1 MFDGKKCKLCKEC
14 VLIVREEKMQEIDNQ
29 ASISEAD
36 METSVA
42 AAPSSESDAPSALGT
57 ASKDVNSSVPEPDD
71 CSDTPLPGT
80 DPEPALNSHI
90 NPLLISHGVRRRFR
104 NHGSQ
109 HEWCAVEVPE
119 LRR

>member
-57 ASKDVNSSVPEPDD
+57 A
-71 CSDTPLPGT
+71 
-80 DPEPALNSHI
+80 
-90 NPLLISHGVRRRFR
+90 FR
-104 NHGSQ
+104 NHCSQ